1 MVYHT
6 YKINVFN
13 GYYIFR
19 GKNISPDFGI
29 SAHIIKDFLIAS
41 GSMNPVYDQFRLGL
55 EMNLGA
61 LSFGSLNTFD
71 NNVTPSVMTEGNV
84 LIRINTKGD
93 AKKEN

>member
-1 MVYHT
+1 
-6 YKINVFN
+6 
-13 GYYIFR
+13 
-19 GKNISPDFGI
+19 
-29 SAHIIKDFLIAS
+29 
-41 GSMNPVYDQFRLGL
+41 MNPVYDQFRLGL

-93 AKKEN
+93 AKRKLILLLMLHVIQLHINGLHLIPTHQKEFIIL